1 MRKLHGNPVSAEV
14 ADGNEKRKKTAAK
27 PCQACGKPLT
37 LPAMTHTAN
46 VNPAETTKF
55 DKLASRWWDK
65 NGESRPLHDLN
76 PARLNYIADRTALK
90 AARVLDVG
98 CGGGILS
105 EALAAA
111 GAAVTGIDLAPRVL
125 EVARLHLHE
134 SGVQVDYREISVEAL
149 AAEMA
154 APAHPAPAAFAH
166 PCSSPGAFDAIACM
180 EMLEHVPDP
189 GSVIA
194 ACATLLKPGGR
205 LFLSTLNR
213 TPQAFA
219 SAIVGAEFL
228 AGLLP
233 RGTHH
238 YAQFIRP
245 SELATTLRA
254 AGLELE
260 DVSGLAYNP
269 LTRRAWVTSSPAVN
283 YLACARRP
291 A

>member
-1 MRKLHGNPVSAEV
+1 M
-14 ADGNEKRKKTAAK
+14 NE
-27 PCQACGKPLT
+27 
-37 LPAMTHTAN
+37 TAN
-46 VNPAETTKF
+46 VNHAETAKF
-55 DKLASRWWDK
+55 DKLARTWWDK

-76 PARLNYIADRTALK
+76 PVRLNYIAERAALNR
-90 AARVLDVG
+90 ARVLDVG

-105 EALAAA
+105 ESLAAA
-111 GAAVTGIDLAPRVL
+111 GADVTGIDLASRVL
-125 EVARLHLHE
+125 EVARLHLYE
-134 SGVQVDYREISVEAL
+134 SGRNVDYREISVEAL
-149 AAEMA
+149 ATEM
-154 APAHPAPAAFAH
+154 PAAF
-166 PCSSPGAFDAIACM
+166 DAVACM

-213 TPQAFA
+213 TPLAFGA
-219 SAIVGAEFL
+219 AIVGAEYAL
-228 AGLLP
+228 NLLP

-245 SELATTLRA
+245 SELATALRG

-260 DVSGLAYNP
+260 DISGLAYNP
-269 LTRRAWVTSSPAVN
+269 LTRRAWITQSVQVN
-283 YLACARRP
+283 YLACAGKP